1 MSGVVR
7 SLSRCLLPAEAT
19 REAGGSKDKIRER
32 DAVQER
38 EARRRSREIDSMLAR
53 ERRAVRRLVK
63 ILLLG
68 AGESGKSTFLK
79 QMRIINGKEFDK
91 KALLDFRDTIFENI
105 IKGMRVLVD
114 LQTDPS
120 LFGCISS
127 GLTKPLLQLQTDPS
141 LFGCISSGLTKPLL
155 QLQTDPSLFGCI
167 SSGLTKPLL
176 QLQTDPS
183 LFGCISSGLTKPL
196 LQLQTDPSLFGCIS
210 SGLTKPLLQLQ
221 TDPSLFG
228 CISSGLTKPLLQLQ
242 TDPSLFGCISSGLT
256 KPLLQLQTD
265 PSLFGC
271 ISSGLTKPLLQLQT
285 DPSLFGCISSGLTKP
300 LLQLQTDPSLFG
312 CISSGLTKPLLQ
324 LQTDPSLFGCISS
337 GLTNPLL
344 QLQTDPSLFVASA
357 ANHLLAR
364 LLTFHQPATTSH
376 TTQGNGLT
384 APPNKEEVDLDVTM
398 ETSPGSGCSVTMEI
412 LKHLESSLESDSHTQ
427 VLQGLRLLALTLPKL
442 EAPLRGL
449 VIRRVL
455 RPLEGL
461 VLEGR
466 RAVTQPLMDV
476 LLATYRS
483 GPCDSRLVSLMA
495 SMLNSQNPS
504 DAALCAAATLHPE
517 TCPPGLRQKVV
528 AVLLTPLQ
536 MVTGVT
542 LLDGSNDR
550 HTDQQT
556 DHRHT
561 DRQTDHRHTGQQT
574 DHRHTDQQTDHRHTD
589 QQTDHR
595 HTDGQTDHRQAEKDH
610 RHTGQQTDH
619 RHTDQQADHRH
630 TDQQIENRHTDQQTD
645 HRHTDGQTDHRHTDQ
660 QTDHRQAEEDQD
672 RHTDQQAY
680 HRQAE
685 EDQDRQTE
693 GRSSLSLLLDH
704 LNHKPS
710 CISLLCVSVSSA
722 PYITDMESSAS
733 VILAVVSLLR
743 ICNGHSPESKAA
755 IGCSKASTNLIGCSK
770 VQRCG
775 LDCLASLSTCPGA
788 VERAVEVFRVLV
800 QNLQNPDSDPTVLQK
815 TYQAML
821 RWLSVSAESSS
832 LADLVNEDLLPVL
845 KKRVCDVRWEVRDST
860 LEFLGRL
867 CEALRCTVTP
877 ILLEALCDQESYVR
891 ATAISALA
899 RTLSDQQGEPG
910 NRTQEETLGQLLDI
924 LSQDSEVFP
933 RRAVVQFFISWL
945 KTHPSSSSSSSLR
958 SVLSLGST
966 DLDWEVKVHTLEL
979 VELLMEETLPGHQG
993 SELGSAPPSYGGS
1006 GGTNL
1011 LTHTDL
1017 THPYAVTPS
1026 QPSPLLTHTTTDT
1039 HTPPTHPSV
1048 VCGLSRLVDLG
1059 VVTALLNG
1067 LFDCDRPVA
1076 LKACSLLLRLRDA
1089 VCVSRSLRK
1098 GAMTTDDTTATVA
1111 TVTFDLRGQVWEREV
1126 TRKLQEKRGS
1136 DWVKESREVAC
1147 DRPNRNRVSDRT
1159 DGAGSEACDRST
1171 GKSVCEGSARVCE
1184 VLWSLG
1190 LEERQ
1195 SVSSQSSDHVQN
1207 SPLSLLEDILN
1218 ATDTSHTDEVIVDC
1232 Y

>member
-1 MSGVVR
+1 MDSECLV
-7 SLSRCLLPAEAT
+7 LLP
-19 REAGGSKDKIRER
+19 RVC
-32 DAVQER
+32 AV
-38 EARRRSREIDSMLAR
+38 LADPR
-53 ERRAVRRLVK
+53 QSLPDDTSFEK
-63 ILLLG
+63 LLDWFTGL
-68 AGESGKSTFLK
+68 T
-79 QMRIINGKEFDK
+79 KEDHGL
-91 KALLDFRDTIFENI
+91 ALLESCPC
-105 IKGMRVLVD
+105 LVD
-114 LQTDPS
+114 YISTVCLDKTTDPS
-120 LFGCISS
+120 MLSFSLKLSGLLAASQHGFNLLQDRSILGVAYDSERWQVAGLWDDPS
-127 GLTKPLLQLQTDPS
+127 VRIGWIHGLSNMMRHTQAFHFLDRAGLTK
-141 LFGCISSGLTKPLL
+141 
-155 QLQTDPSLFGCI
+155 
-167 SSGLTKPLL
+167 
-176 QLQTDPS
+176 
-183 LFGCISSGLTKPL
+183 
-196 LQLQTDPSLFGCIS
+196 
-210 SGLTKPLLQLQ
+210 
-221 TDPSLFG
+221 
-228 CISSGLTKPLLQLQ
+228 
-242 TDPSLFGCISSGLT
+242 
-256 KPLLQLQTD
+256 
-265 PSLFGC
+265 
-271 ISSGLTKPLLQLQT
+271 
-285 DPSLFGCISSGLTKP
+285 
-300 LLQLQTDPSLFG
+300 
-312 CISSGLTKPLLQ
+312 
-324 LQTDPSLFGCISS
+324 
-337 GLTNPLL
+337 PLL

-384 APPNKEEVDLDVTM
+384 VLPNKEEVELDLTT
-398 ETSPGSGCSVTMEI
+398 ETSPGSGCSITMEI

-466 RAVTQPLMDV
+466 RAVTLPLMDV

-517 TCPPGLRQKVV
+517 ETCPPGLRQKVV
-528 AVLLTPLQ
+528 AVLLGPLQ

-556 DHRHT
+556 AHRHTDQQTDHRHT
-561 DRQTDHRHTGQQT
+561 DRQT

-589 QQTDHR
+589 QQTDP
-595 HTDGQTDHRQAEKDH
+595 
-610 RHTGQQTDH
+610 
-619 RHTDQQADHRH
+619 RHTDQQTDH
-630 TDQQIENRHTDQQTD
+630 RHTDQQTD

-672 RHTDQQAY
+672 RHT
-680 HRQAE
+680 
-685 EDQDRQTE
+685 DQDRQTE

-775 LDCLASLSTCPGA
+775 LDSLASLSTCPGA
-788 VERAVEVFRVLV
+788 VERVVEVFRVLV

-815 TYQAML
+815 NYQAML

-910 NRTQEETLGQLLDI
+910 TLSDQQGEEPGTLSDQQGEPGTLSDQQGEPGTLSDQQGEPGTLSDQQGEPGTLSDQQGEPGTLSDQQGEPGTLSDQQGEPGTLSDQQGEPGTLSDQQGEPGNRTQEETLGQLLDI

-945 KTHPSSSSSSSLR
+945 KTHPSSSSSSSSLR

-966 DLDWEVKVHTLEL
+966 DLDWEVKVLTLEL

-1089 VCVSRSLRK
+1089 VCVPRSLGK

-1136 DWVKESREVAC
+1136 DWVIESREVGC

-1171 GKSVCEGSARVCE
+1171 GKSGCEGSARVCE

>member
-1 MSGVVR
+1 MM
-7 SLSRCLLPAEAT
+7 C
-19 REAGGSKDKIRER
+19 
-32 DAVQER
+32 
-38 EARRRSREIDSMLAR
+38 
-53 ERRAVRRLVK
+53 
-63 ILLLG
+63 
-68 AGESGKSTFLK
+68 
-79 QMRIINGKEFDK
+79 
-91 KALLDFRDTIFENI
+91 
-105 IKGMRVLVD
+105 
-114 LQTDPS
+114 
-120 LFGCISS
+120 
-127 GLTKPLLQLQTDPS
+127 
-141 LFGCISSGLTKPLL
+141 
-155 QLQTDPSLFGCI
+155 
-167 SSGLTKPLL
+167 
-176 QLQTDPS
+176 
-183 LFGCISSGLTKPL
+183 
-196 LQLQTDPSLFGCIS
+196 
-210 SGLTKPLLQLQ
+210 
-221 TDPSLFG
+221 
-228 CISSGLTKPLLQLQ
+228 
-242 TDPSLFGCISSGLT
+242 
-256 KPLLQLQTD
+256 
-265 PSLFGC
+265 
-271 ISSGLTKPLLQLQT
+271 
-285 DPSLFGCISSGLTKP
+285 
-300 LLQLQTDPSLFG
+300 
-312 CISSGLTKPLLQ
+312 
-324 LQTDPSLFGCISS
+324 
-337 GLTNPLL
+337 
-344 QLQTDPSLFVASA
+344 
-357 ANHLLAR
+357 H
-364 LLTFHQPATTSH
+364 
-376 TTQGNGLT
+376 
-384 APPNKEEVDLDVTM
+384 
-398 ETSPGSGCSVTMEI
+398 
-412 LKHLESSLESDSHTQ
+412 Q
-427 VLQGLRLLALTLPKL
+427 VLQGLRLLALTLPEL
-442 EAPLRGL
+442 EAPLRGS

-455 RPLEGL
+455 GPLEGL
-461 VLEGR
+461 VREGR
-466 RAVTQPLMDV
+466 RAVALMDV

-528 AVLLTPLQ
+528 AVLLGPLQ

-542 LLDGSNDR
+542 LLDWTNDR

-561 DRQTDHRHTGQQT
+561 DRQTDHRHTDQQTDHRHTDRQT

-589 QQTDHR
+589 QP
-595 HTDGQTDHRQAEKDH
+595 
-610 RHTGQQTDH
+610 
-619 RHTDQQADHRH
+619 ADHRH
-630 TDQQIENRHTDQQTD
+630 TDQP
-645 HRHTDGQTDHRHTDQ
+645 TDHRHTDQ
-660 QTDHRQAEEDQD
+660 QTDN
-672 RHTDQQAY
+672 RHTDRD
-680 HRQAE
+680 HRQTDHRQTDE
-685 EDQDRQTE
+685 DHKQTDEDHRQTDEDHRQTDTDQDRQTE

-722 PYITDMESSAS
+722 PYVTDMDSSAS

-743 ICNGHSPESKAA
+743 ICNGHSPSPESKAA

-770 VQRCG
+770 VQRCC
-775 LDCLASLSTCPGA
+775 LDSLASLSTCPGA
-788 VERAVEVFRVLV
+788 VERVVEVFHVLV

-815 TYQAML
+815 NYQAML
-821 RWLSVSAESSS
+821 RWLSVSAEPNS
-832 LADLVNEDLLPVL
+832 LADLVTEDLLPVLKKRVCVVTDLLPVL

-860 LEFLGRL
+860 LEFLGQL
-867 CEALRCTVTP
+867 CEALSCTVTP

-891 ATAISALA
+891 ASAISALA
-899 RTLSDQQGEPG
+899 RTLPLSDQQGEPG
-910 NRTQEETLGQLLDI
+910 NQTQEQTLGQLLDI
-924 LSQDSEVFP
+924 LSQDSEGFP

-945 KTHPSSSSSSSLR
+945 KTHPSSSSSSSLC

-979 VELLMEETLPGHQG
+979 VELLMEETLPGHQE
-993 SELGSAPPSYGGS
+993 SELGSAPPPYGGS

-1026 QPSPLLTHTTTDT
+1026 QPSPLLTHTPTELTHPYAVTPSQPSPLTHTHPTDTHTHPTHTPLT
-1039 HTPPTHPSV
+1039 HTPPTHTHPTTSV
-1048 VCGLSRLVDLG
+1048 VCGLSRLVELG

-1089 VCVSRSLRK
+1089 VCPSRSLGK
-1098 GAMTTDDTTATVA
+1098 GAMTTDDTTVA

-1136 DWVKESREVAC
+1136 DWVKESREVGC
-1147 DRPNRNRVSDRT
+1147 DRPNKNRDSDRT

-1195 SVSSQSSDHVQN
+1195 SVLSQSSDHVQN

>member
-1 MSGVVR
+1 MDSECLV
-7 SLSRCLLPAEAT
+7 LLP
-19 REAGGSKDKIRER
+19 RVC
-32 DAVQER
+32 AV
-38 EARRRSREIDSMLAR
+38 LADPTQSLPDDTSL
-53 ERRAVRRLVK
+53 EK
-63 ILLLG
+63 
-68 AGESGKSTFLK
+68 
-79 QMRIINGKEFDK
+79 
-91 KALLDFRDTIFENI
+91 LLDWFT
-105 IKGMRVLVD
+105 
-114 LQTDPS
+114 
-120 LFGCISS
+120 
-127 GLTKPLLQLQTDPS
+127 GLTKEDHGLTLLESCPCLVDYISTVCLDKTTHPSMLSFSLKLSGLLAASQHGFNLLQDRSILGMAYDSERWQVAGLWEDPS
-141 LFGCISSGLTKPLL
+141 VRIGWIHGLSNMMRHTQAFHFLDQAGLTK
-155 QLQTDPSLFGCI
+155 
-167 SSGLTKPLL
+167 
-176 QLQTDPS
+176 
-183 LFGCISSGLTKPL
+183 
-196 LQLQTDPSLFGCIS
+196 
-210 SGLTKPLLQLQ
+210 
-221 TDPSLFG
+221 
-228 CISSGLTKPLLQLQ
+228 
-242 TDPSLFGCISSGLT
+242 
-256 KPLLQLQTD
+256 
-265 PSLFGC
+265 
-271 ISSGLTKPLLQLQT
+271 
-285 DPSLFGCISSGLTKP
+285 
-300 LLQLQTDPSLFG
+300 
-312 CISSGLTKPLLQ
+312 
-324 LQTDPSLFGCISS
+324 
-337 GLTNPLL
+337 PLL

-357 ANHLLAR
+357 AIHLLAR

-384 APPNKEEVDLDVTM
+384 VPPNKEEVELDVTM
-398 ETSPGSGCSVTMEI
+398 ETSPGSGCSITMEI

-442 EAPLRGL
+442 EAPLRGW

-528 AVLLTPLQ
+528 AVLLGPLQ

-542 LLDGSNDR
+542 LLDWHNDR
-550 HTDQQT
+550 HTDGQT

-561 DRQTDHRHTGQQT
+561 DGQTDHRHTDEDNRQTDGQT

-589 QQTDHR
+589 E
-595 HTDGQTDHRQAEKDH
+595 DHRQ
-610 RHTGQQTDH
+610 T
-619 RHTDQQADHRH
+619 
-630 TDQQIENRHTDQQTD
+630 
-645 HRHTDGQTDHRHTDQ
+645 
-660 QTDHRQAEEDQD
+660 
-672 RHTDQQAY
+672 
-680 HRQAE
+680 
-685 EDQDRQTE
+685 DQDRQTE
-693 GRSSLSLLLDH
+693 GRSSLSLLRDH

-722 PYITDMESSAS
+722 PYITDMESSAA

-743 ICNGHSPESKAA
+743 ICNGHSPSPESKAA

-775 LDCLASLSTCPGA
+775 LDSLASLSTCPGA
-788 VERAVEVFRVLV
+788 VERVVEVFHVLV

-815 TYQAML
+815 NYQAML

-860 LEFLGRL
+860 LEFLGQL
-867 CEALRCTVTP
+867 CEALSCTVTP

-891 ATAISALA
+891 ASAISALA
-899 RTLSDQQGEPG
+899 RTLPLSDQQGEPG
-910 NRTQEETLGQLLDI
+910 NQTQEQTLGQLLHI
-924 LSQDSEVFP
+924 LSQDSEGFP
-933 RRAVVQFFISWL
+933 RRAVVQFFINWL
-945 KTHPSSSSSSSLR
+945 KTHPSSSSSSLR
-958 SVLSLGST
+958 SVISLGST

-979 VELLMEETLPGHQG
+979 VELLMEEILPGHQE
-993 SELGSAPPSYGGS
+993 SELGSAPPPYGGS

-1039 HTPPTHPSV
+1039 HTPPTHTSV
-1048 VCGLSRLVDLG
+1048 VCGLSRLVELG

-1076 LKACSLLLRLRDA
+1076 LKACSLLLRLRDV
-1089 VCVSRSLRK
+1089 VCVPRSLGK
-1098 GAMTTDDTTATVA
+1098 GAMTTDDATATVA
-1111 TVTFDLRGQVWEREV
+1111 KVTFDLRGQVWEREV

-1136 DWVKESREVAC
+1136 GWVKESREVGC
-1147 DRPNRNRVSDRT
+1147 DRLNRNRVSDRT
-1159 DGAGSEACDRST
+1159 DGAGSEACDRLT
-1171 GKSVCEGSARVCE
+1171 GKSVCE

-1195 SVSSQSSDHVQN
+1195 SVLSLSSDHVQN

-1218 ATDTSHTDEVIVDC
+1218 PTHTSHTEEVIVDC

>member
-1 MSGVVR
+1 MDSECLV
-7 SLSRCLLPAEAT
+7 LLP
-19 REAGGSKDKIRER
+19 RVC
-32 DAVQER
+32 AV
-38 EARRRSREIDSMLAR
+38 LADPR
-53 ERRAVRRLVK
+53 QSLPDDTSFEK
-63 ILLLG
+63 LLDWFTGL
-68 AGESGKSTFLK
+68 T
-79 QMRIINGKEFDK
+79 KEDHGL
-91 KALLDFRDTIFENI
+91 ALLESCPC
-105 IKGMRVLVD
+105 LVD
-114 LQTDPS
+114 YISTVCLDKTTDPS
-120 LFGCISS
+120 MLSFSLKLSGLLAASQHGFNLLQDRSILGVAYDSERWQVAGLWDDPS
-127 GLTKPLLQLQTDPS
+127 VRIGWIHGLSNMMRHTQAFHFLDRAGLTK
-141 LFGCISSGLTKPLL
+141 
-155 QLQTDPSLFGCI
+155 
-167 SSGLTKPLL
+167 
-176 QLQTDPS
+176 
-183 LFGCISSGLTKPL
+183 
-196 LQLQTDPSLFGCIS
+196 
-210 SGLTKPLLQLQ
+210 
-221 TDPSLFG
+221 
-228 CISSGLTKPLLQLQ
+228 
-242 TDPSLFGCISSGLT
+242 
-256 KPLLQLQTD
+256 
-265 PSLFGC
+265 
-271 ISSGLTKPLLQLQT
+271 
-285 DPSLFGCISSGLTKP
+285 
-300 LLQLQTDPSLFG
+300 
-312 CISSGLTKPLLQ
+312 
-324 LQTDPSLFGCISS
+324 
-337 GLTNPLL
+337 PLL

-384 APPNKEEVDLDVTM
+384 VLPNKEEVELDVTT
-398 ETSPGSGCSVTMEI
+398 ETSPGSGCSITMEI

-466 RAVTQPLMDV
+466 RAVTLPLMDV

-517 TCPPGLRQKVV
+517 ETCPPGLRQKVV

-561 DRQTDHRHTGQQT
+561 DQQTAHRHTDQQTDHRHTDQQT
-574 DHRHTDQQTDHRHTD
+574 AHRHTDQQTDHRHTD

-595 HTDGQTDHRQAEKDH
+595 QADGQTDHRHTDGQTDHRHTDRQTDH
-610 RHTGQQTDH
+610 RHTDGQTDHRHTDGQTDH

-630 TDQQIENRHTDQQTD
+630 TDQQ
-645 HRHTDGQTDHRHTDQ
+645 
-660 QTDHRQAEEDQD
+660 TDHRQAEED
-672 RHTDQQAY
+672 

-775 LDCLASLSTCPGA
+775 LDSLASLSTCPGA
-788 VERAVEVFRVLV
+788 VERVVEVFRVLV

-815 TYQAML
+815 NYQAML

-891 ATAISALA
+891 ATAISALT

-945 KTHPSSSSSSSLR
+945 KTHPSSSSSSSSLR

-1089 VCVSRSLRK
+1089 VCVPRSLGK
-1098 GAMTTDDTTATVA
+1098 GDMTTDDTTATVA

-1136 DWVKESREVAC
+1136 DWVKESREVGC

-1171 GKSVCEGSARVCE
+1171 GKSGCEGSARVCE

>member
-1 MSGVVR
+1 MDSECLV
-7 SLSRCLLPAEAT
+7 LLP
-19 REAGGSKDKIRER
+19 RVC
-32 DAVQER
+32 AV
-38 EARRRSREIDSMLAR
+38 LADPR
-53 ERRAVRRLVK
+53 QSLPDDTSFEK
-63 ILLLG
+63 LLDWFTGL
-68 AGESGKSTFLK
+68 T
-79 QMRIINGKEFDK
+79 KEDHGL
-91 KALLDFRDTIFENI
+91 ALLESCPC
-105 IKGMRVLVD
+105 LVD
-114 LQTDPS
+114 YISTVCLDKTTDPS
-120 LFGCISS
+120 MLSFSLKLSGLLAASQHGFNLLQDRSILGVAYDSERWQVAGLWEDPSVRIGWIHGLSS
-127 GLTKPLLQLQTDPS
+127 MMRHTQAFHFLDRAGLTK
-141 LFGCISSGLTKPLL
+141 
-155 QLQTDPSLFGCI
+155 
-167 SSGLTKPLL
+167 
-176 QLQTDPS
+176 
-183 LFGCISSGLTKPL
+183 
-196 LQLQTDPSLFGCIS
+196 
-210 SGLTKPLLQLQ
+210 
-221 TDPSLFG
+221 
-228 CISSGLTKPLLQLQ
+228 
-242 TDPSLFGCISSGLT
+242 
-256 KPLLQLQTD
+256 
-265 PSLFGC
+265 
-271 ISSGLTKPLLQLQT
+271 
-285 DPSLFGCISSGLTKP
+285 
-300 LLQLQTDPSLFG
+300 
-312 CISSGLTKPLLQ
+312 
-324 LQTDPSLFGCISS
+324 
-337 GLTNPLL
+337 PLL

-384 APPNKEEVDLDVTM
+384 APPSKEEVDLDVTM

-412 LKHLESSLESDSHTQ
+412 FKHLESSLESDSHTQ

-517 TCPPGLRQKVV
+517 ETCPPGLRQKVG

-550 HTDQQT
+550 HTGQQTDHRHTDGQTDHRHTDQQIDHRHTDGQADHRHTDQQT

-561 DRQTDHRHTGQQT
+561 GQQIDHRHTDGQADHRHTDQQTDHRHTGQQT
-574 DHRHTDQQTDHRHTD
+574 DHRHTDGQADHRHTD

-595 HTDGQTDHRQAEKDH
+595 HTGQQTDH

-619 RHTDQQADHRH
+619 RHTG
-630 TDQQIENRHTDQQTD
+630 QQTD
-645 HRHTDGQTDHRHTDQ
+645 HRHTGQQTDHRHTGQQTDHRHTGQQTDHRHTGQQTDHRHTGQQTDHRHTDQ

-672 RHTDQQAY
+672 RHTDQD
-680 HRQAE
+680 RQAE

-693 GRSSLSLLLDH
+693 GCSSLSLLLDH

-722 PYITDMESSAS
+722 PYITDVESSAS

-775 LDCLASLSTCPGA
+775 LDSLASLSTCPGA

-815 TYQAML
+815 NYQAML

-910 NRTQEETLGQLLDI
+910 NRTQEETRGQLLDI

-1039 HTPPTHPSV
+1039 HTPPTHTPPTHPSV

-1089 VCVSRSLRK
+1089 VCVPRSLGK
-1098 GAMTTDDTTATVA
+1098 GSMTTDDTTVA
-1111 TVTFDLRGQVWEREV
+1111 KVTFDLRGQVWEREV

-1136 DWVKESREVAC
+1136 DWVKESREVGC

-1218 ATDTSHTDEVIVDC
+1218 ATDSSHTDEVIVDC